1 MKWILGGLA
10 VVGMV
15 LILTGCGTSTVITE
29 LEPETGR
36 VVRVTETHE
45 SVVKAVTGSLQHKSV
60 IIWENGWAGY
70 ISLSAATPEAPT
82 PTGKIFAGKVAKGY
96 ISLLPDTDL
105 TAVAEVITA
114 TRENLSVT
122 RQGIEA
128 TGPNGEDVTQ

>member
-1 MKWILGGLA
+1 M
-10 VVGMV
+10 
-15 LILTGCGTSTVITE
+15 
-29 LEPETGR
+29 
-36 VVRVTETHE
+36 
-45 SVVKAVTGSLQHKSV
+45 VKAVTGSLQHKSV

-128 TGPNGEDVTQ
+128 TGPNGEEVTQ